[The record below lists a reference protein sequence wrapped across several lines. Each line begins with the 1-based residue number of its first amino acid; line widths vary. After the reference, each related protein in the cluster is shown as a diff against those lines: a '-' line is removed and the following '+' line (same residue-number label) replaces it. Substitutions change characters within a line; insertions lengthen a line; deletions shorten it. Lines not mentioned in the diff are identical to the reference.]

1 MEIYHETVLMNP
13 DVAAL
18 IKAGGW
24 MIDDFTSV
32 FEVMLSRLLIKL
44 NPYESTETRIKRV
57 WLQKFDILL
66 RGETV
71 VIHQEPSGGSRLS
84 TCGEMQLTT
93 EQLYDMF
100 QSILGVKRF
109 EHQILYRVCQLGN
122 RDEQASLLRRELHHR
137 EELSQTVQAESLEPL
152 FINPGMATLHMKEEQ
167 AAVKTL
173 LRLLA
178 SVPVNSSSRPCGI
191 GRVLRSPLTLS
202 RQPETDSSASKSD
215 IVMPFRV
222 EVLVMEARGL
232 NTIKFISPNSI
243 VYAVMKVDGS
253 SDMMMTNRLE
263 AKYPLWEIEGDFAT
277 TVPRPHVRIDLLV
290 EDHSYTSFSGEKRL
304 GKLILQPTSTQPIPL
319 SWYKLES
326 SDSKDVEIKVQ
337 VKMDVP
343 DSMKKFG

>member
-109 EHQILYRVCQLGN
+109 EHQILYRVCQVK
-122 RDEQASLLRRELHHR
+122 LR
-137 EELSQTVQAESLEPL
+137 T
-152 FINPGMATLHMKEEQ
+152 
-167 AAVKTL
+167 
-173 LRLLA
+173 
-178 SVPVNSSSRPCGI
+178 
-191 GRVLRSPLTLS
+191 
-202 RQPETDSSASKSD
+202 
-215 IVMPFRV
+215 
-222 EVLVMEARGL
+222 
-232 NTIKFISPNSI
+232 
-243 VYAVMKVDGS
+243 
-253 SDMMMTNRLE
+253 
-263 AKYPLWEIEGDFAT
+263 
-277 TVPRPHVRIDLLV
+277 
-290 EDHSYTSFSGEKRL
+290 
-304 GKLILQPTSTQPIPL
+304 
-319 SWYKLES
+319 
-326 SDSKDVEIKVQ
+326 
-337 VKMDVP
+337 
-343 DSMKKFG
+343 